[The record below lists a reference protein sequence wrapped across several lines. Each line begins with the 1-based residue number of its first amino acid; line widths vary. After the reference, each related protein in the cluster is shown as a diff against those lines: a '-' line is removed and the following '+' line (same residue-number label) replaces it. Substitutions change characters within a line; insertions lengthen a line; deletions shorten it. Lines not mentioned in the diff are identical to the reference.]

1 MPDARLQRTA
11 GSLHR
16 PLRHQRAAGGEARV
30 HAVLYPFLEHTPQ
43 TTANNVLL
51 RYVQYH
57 TQLGYSRFYQYTQ
70 VRMVAPSSS

>member
-1 MPDARLQRTA
+1 M
-11 GSLHR
+11 
-16 PLRHQRAAGGEARV
+16 

-43 TTANNVLL
+43 ATANNVLL

-70 VRMVAPSSS
+70 VRTAAKTEKVTIESRDCSAASICCWDKLCGQILL

>member
-1 MPDARLQRTA
+1 MPEARLLCTA

-16 PLRHQRAAGGEARV
+16 PLRHQRAIGGESRV

-43 TTANNVLL
+43 ITANNVLL

-70 VRMVAPSSS
+70 VRMAAQSK

>member
-1 MPDARLQRTA
+1 M
-11 GSLHR
+11 
-16 PLRHQRAAGGEARV
+16 

-43 TTANNVLL
+43 TTANSVLL

-70 VRMVAPSSS
+70 VRMEPPAALESRVAVSDGGEGYLGFLFAQG